1 MSSGQC
7 LQVERALCREMVHAD
22 LVGPGDDIMQ
32 FLFHGPSFFL
42 VTQAGLHPPKI
53 TFGIIG
59 TGFHRLF
66 ALTN

>member
-1 MSSGQC
+1 
-7 LQVERALCREMVHAD
+7 MVHAD